1 MAEKSS
7 VKENTTPLKTPATLS
22 RRRSAEK
29 GPAAVYEGS
38 GSQRRRESRFRGT
51 NQLIVPESVNADA
64 DPYRFLPKP
73 APRTAK
79 PAVTAPRADDA
90 AADQTRGR
98 LSFGEAKTSTL
109 PARRGDDDDS
119 ATSAAVAPPAPV
131 SEPPAAPAVSEPAV
145 APAPAPA
152 GRPSTGA
159 FSDLGEDAAARCFSD
174 LGRGDDAAP
183 PPPPVL
189 PRVTTSEKT
198 PEAPAVWDSSH
209 LQRAPSSGETEAFG
223 CIGDIAAA
231 FSDDAAD
238 APATRR
244 VSKTGYLRKRGRMNP
259 AWKTRWCEAWPD
271 EGRLYYFREYN
282 EKRCRGYIDCSRIT
296 ICEALDDGS
305 FSDCDDFTSRPTA
318 PYAFRV
324 RTPGAKHGEEWMLQA
339 ASAAE
344 RDAWIQCLRGMMG
357 GAAPPRAS
365 GGMPKAPR
373 EEGVCALM

>member
-1 MAEKSS
+1 MAQN

-73 APRTAK
+73 APRAAK
-79 PAVTAPRADDA
+79 AVVNAPRADDPA
-90 AADQTRGR
+90 AEEPRGR
-98 LSFGEAKTSTL
+98 LSFG
-109 PARRGDDDDS
+109 
-119 ATSAAVAPPAPV
+119 AAAPPAPV
-131 SEPPAAPAVSEPAV
+131 SEPVSEPPT

-152 GRPSTGA
+152 GRPSTGG

-174 LGRGDDAAP
+174 LGAVARDDDAAP
-183 PPPPVL
+183 PPPPQL

-209 LQRAPSSGETEAFG
+209 LQRASSSGDADAFG
-223 CIGDIAAA
+223 CVGDLAAV

-238 APATRR
+238 TPATQR

-282 EKRCRGYIDCSRIT
+282 EKRCRGYIDCIKATVVES
-296 ICEALDDGS
+296 LDDGS

-357 GAAPPRAS
+357 GVAPPRRAS
-365 GGMPKAPR
+365 IKAPR

>member
-1 MAEKSS
+1 MEPQSGDTPQGPAQPAPPLS
-7 VKENTTPLKTPATLS
+7 ENTKRPAAATPEKLVTPAARLS
-22 RRRSAEK
+22 RRQSAEK
-29 GPAAVYEGS
+29 GPPAVYEGS

-73 APRTAK
+73 APRAAK
-79 PAVTAPRADDA
+79 AAVAAPRADDDA
-90 AADQTRGR
+90 AEEPRGR
-98 LSFGEAKTSTL
+98 LSFG
-109 PARRGDDDDS
+109 
-119 ATSAAVAPPAPV
+119 AAAPPAPV
-131 SEPPAAPAVSEPAV
+131 SEPAA
-145 APAPAPA
+145 APAPA

-159 FSDLGEDAAARCFSD
+159 FSDLGEEAAARSPSD
-174 LGRGDDAAP
+174 LGAVARDDDAAP
-183 PPPPVL
+183 PPPPQL
-189 PRVTTSEKT
+189 PRVTTSDKT
-198 PEAPAVWDSSH
+198 PEEPAVWDSSH
-209 LQRAPSSGETEAFG
+209 LQRAPSSGDADAFG
-223 CIGDIAAA
+223 CVGDLAAV

-238 APATRR
+238 TQTRR

-282 EKRCRGYIDCSRIT
+282 EKRCRGYIDCTRAT
-296 ICEALDDGS
+296 ICESLDDGS

-324 RTPGAKHGEEWMLQA
+324 RTPGGKHGEEWMLQA

-357 GAAPPRAS
+357 AAAAPRRAS
-365 GGMPKAPR
+365 VKAPR
-373 EEGVCALM
+373 EENSCALM

>member
-1 MAEKSS
+1 MAQN
-7 VKENTTPLKTPATLS
+7 VKENTTPLKTPAALS

-73 APRTAK
+73 APRAAK
-79 PAVTAPRADDA
+79 AAVTAPRADDA
-90 AADQTRGR
+90 AAEEPRGR
-98 LSFGEAKTSTL
+98 LSFG
-109 PARRGDDDDS
+109 
-119 ATSAAVAPPAPV
+119 AAAPPAPV
-131 SEPPAAPAVSEPAV
+131 SEVSESPA

-174 LGRGDDAAP
+174 LGAAP
-183 PPPPVL
+183 PPPPQL

-209 LQRAPSSGETEAFG
+209 LQASASADSTGDAQAFG
-223 CIGDIAAA
+223 CLGDVAAA

-271 EGRLYYFREYN
+271 EGRLYYFCEYN
-282 EKRCRGYIDCSRIT
+282 EKRCRGYIECTRAT
-296 ICEALDDGS
+296 ICESLDDGS

-324 RTPGAKHGEEWMLQA
+324 RTPGGKHGEEWMLQA
-339 ASAAE
+339 ASASE
-344 RDAWIQCLRGMMG
+344 RDAWIQCLRGMR
-357 GAAPPRAS
+357 GAAAPRRAS
-365 GGMPKAPR
+365 SEMKAPR

>member
-1 MAEKSS
+1 MEPESS
-7 VKENTTPLKTPATLS
+7 QKPQGPPLSETQSNTKQPATTPEKLVTPAARLS
-22 RRRSAEK
+22 RRQSAEK
-29 GPAAVYEGS
+29 GPPAVYEGS

-73 APRTAK
+73 LPRTAK
-79 PAVTAPRADDA
+79 PAVAAPRADDDA
-90 AADQTRGR
+90 TEEPRGR
-98 LSFGEAKTSTL
+98 LSFG
-109 PARRGDDDDS
+109 
-119 ATSAAVAPPAPV
+119 AAAPPAPV
-131 SEPPAAPAVSEPAV
+131 SPAPVSEPAA

-152 GRPSTGA
+152 GRPSTGGFSELGEEA
-159 FSDLGEDAAARCFSD
+159 AARSPSDLGAVARD
-174 LGRGDDAAP
+174 DDDAAP
-183 PPPPVL
+183 PPPPAL
-189 PRVTTSEKT
+189 PRVTTSDENT
-198 PEAPAVWDSSH
+198 AEAPAVWDSSH
-209 LQRAPSSGETEAFG
+209 LQRAPSSGDADAFG
-223 CIGDIAAA
+223 CVGDLAAV

-282 EKRCRGYIDCSRIT
+282 EKRCRGYIECSRIT
-296 ICEALDDGS
+296 ICESLDDGS

-324 RTPGAKHGEEWMLQA
+324 RTPGGKHGDEWMLQA

-344 RDAWIQCLRGMMG
+344 RDAWIQCLRGMI
-357 GAAPPRAS
+357 GAAAAPRRAS
-365 GGMPKAPR
+365 VKAPR

>member
-1 MAEKSS
+1 MVEAQTGSISISRAALAKFRASMAPEESS

-73 APRTAK
+73 APRAAK
-79 PAVTAPRADDA
+79 AAVTAPRADDA
-90 AADQTRGR
+90 AAEEPRGR
-98 LSFGEAKTSTL
+98 LSFG
-109 PARRGDDDDS
+109 
-119 ATSAAVAPPAPV
+119 AAAPPAPV
-131 SEPPAAPAVSEPAV
+131 SELPA

-152 GRPSTGA
+152 GRPSTGG
-159 FSDLGEDAAARCFSD
+159 FSDLG
-174 LGRGDDAAP
+174 GDDAVP
-183 PPPPVL
+183 PPPPQL
-189 PRVTTSEKT
+189 PRVTTSDKT
-198 PEAPAVWDSSH
+198 PEEPAVWDSSH
-209 LQRAPSSGETEAFG
+209 LQRAPSSGDADAFG
-223 CIGDIAAA
+223 CVGDLAAV

-238 APATRR
+238 TQTRR

-282 EKRCRGYIDCSRIT
+282 EKRCWGYIDCTRAT
-296 ICEALDDGS
+296 ICESLDDGS

-324 RTPGAKHGEEWMLQA
+324 RTPGGKHGEEWMLQA
-339 ASAAE
+339 ASASE

-357 GAAPPRAS
+357 AAAAPRRAS
-365 GGMPKAPR
+365 VKAPR
-373 EEGVCALM
+373 EENSCALM

>member
-1 MAEKSS
+1 MEPQSGDTPQGPAQPAPPLS
-7 VKENTTPLKTPATLS
+7 ENTKRPAAATPEKLVTPAARLS
-22 RRRSAEK
+22 RRQSAEK
-29 GPAAVYEGS
+29 GPPAVYEGS

-73 APRTAK
+73 APRAAK
-79 PAVTAPRADDA
+79 AAVAAPRADDDA
-90 AADQTRGR
+90 AEEPRGR
-98 LSFGEAKTSTL
+98 LSFG
-109 PARRGDDDDS
+109 
-119 ATSAAVAPPAPV
+119 AAAPPAPV
-131 SEPPAAPAVSEPAV
+131 SEP

-174 LGRGDDAAP
+174 LGAAP
-183 PPPPVL
+183 PPPPQL

-209 LQRAPSSGETEAFG
+209 LQASASADSTGDAQAFG
-223 CIGDIAAA
+223 CVGDLAAV
-231 FSDDAAD
+231 FSADAAD

-282 EKRCRGYIDCSRIT
+282 EKKCREPCGN
-296 ICEALDDGS
+296 
-305 FSDCDDFTSRPTA
+305 
-318 PYAFRV
+318 
-324 RTPGAKHGEEWMLQA
+324 
-339 ASAAE
+339 
-344 RDAWIQCLRGMMG
+344 
-357 GAAPPRAS
+357 
-365 GGMPKAPR
+365 
-373 EEGVCALM
+373 

>member
-1 MAEKSS
+1 MAEN

-73 APRTAK
+73 APRAAK
-79 PAVTAPRADDA
+79 AVVNAPRVDDA
-90 AADQTRGR
+90 AAEEPRGR
-98 LSFGEAKTSTL
+98 LSFG
-109 PARRGDDDDS
+109 
-119 ATSAAVAPPAPV
+119 AAAPPAPV
-131 SEPPAAPAVSEPAV
+131 SEPVSEPPT
-145 APAPAPA
+145 APTPA

-159 FSDLGEDAAARCFSD
+159 FSDLGEDAAARSPSD
-174 LGRGDDAAP
+174 LGAVARDDDAAP
-183 PPPPVL
+183 PPPPQL
-189 PRVTTSEKT
+189 PRVTTSDKT
-198 PEAPAVWDSSH
+198 PEEPAVWDSSH
-209 LQRAPSSGETEAFG
+209 LQRAPSSGDADAFG
-223 CIGDIAAA
+223 CVGDLAAV

-238 APATRR
+238 AQATRR

-282 EKRCRGYIDCSRIT
+282 EKRCRGYIECSHIT
-296 ICEALDDGS
+296 ICESLDDGS

-324 RTPGAKHGEEWMLQA
+324 RTPGGKHGEEWMLQA

-357 GAAPPRAS
+357 AAAAPRRAS
-365 GGMPKAPR
+365 VKAPR
-373 EEGVCALM
+373 EENSCALM

>member
-1 MAEKSS
+1 MEPQSGDTPQGPAQPAPPLS
-7 VKENTTPLKTPATLS
+7 ENTKRPAAATPEKLVTPAARLS
-22 RRRSAEK
+22 RRQSAEK
-29 GPAAVYEGS
+29 GPPAVYEGS

-73 APRTAK
+73 APRAAK
-79 PAVTAPRADDA
+79 AAVAAPRADDDA
-90 AADQTRGR
+90 AEEPRGR
-98 LSFGEAKTSTL
+98 LSFG
-109 PARRGDDDDS
+109 
-119 ATSAAVAPPAPV
+119 AAAPPAPV
-131 SEPPAAPAVSEPAV
+131 SEPAA

-159 FSDLGEDAAARCFSD
+159 FSDLGEEAAARSPSD
-174 LGRGDDAAP
+174 LGAVARDDDAAP
-183 PPPPVL
+183 PPPPQL
-189 PRVTTSEKT
+189 PRVTTSEET
-198 PEAPAVWDSSH
+198 PAVWDSSH
-209 LQRAPSSGETEAFG
+209 LQRAPSSGDADAFG
-223 CIGDIAAA
+223 CVGDLAAV

-238 APATRR
+238 AQATRR

-259 AWKTRWCEAWPD
+259 AWKTRWCKAWPD

-282 EKRCRGYIDCSRIT
+282 EKRCRGYIELNRAT
-296 ICEALDDGS
+296 VCESLDDGS

-324 RTPGAKHGEEWMLQA
+324 RTPGGKHGEEWMLQA

-357 GAAPPRAS
+357 GAAAPRRAS
-365 GGMPKAPR
+365 SGTSARTAPR

>member
-1 MAEKSS
+1 MAEN
-7 VKENTTPLKTPATLS
+7 VKENTTPLKTPAALS

-73 APRTAK
+73 APRAAK
-79 PAVTAPRADDA
+79 AAVTAPRADDA
-90 AADQTRGR
+90 APEEPRGR
-98 LSFGEAKTSTL
+98 LSFG
-109 PARRGDDDDS
+109 
-119 ATSAAVAPPAPV
+119 AAAPPAPV
-131 SEPPAAPAVSEPAV
+131 SELVSEPAA

-159 FSDLGEDAAARCFSD
+159 FSDLGE
-174 LGRGDDAAP
+174 AP
-183 PPPPVL
+183 PPPPQL
-189 PRVTTSEKT
+189 PRVTTSEET
-198 PEAPAVWDSSH
+198 PAVWDSSH
-209 LQRAPSSGETEAFG
+209 LQRAPSSGDADAFG
-223 CIGDIAAA
+223 CVGDLSAV

-282 EKRCRGYIDCSRIT
+282 EKRCRGYIELNRAT
-296 ICEALDDGS
+296 VCESLDDGS

-324 RTPGAKHGEEWMLQA
+324 RTPGGKHGEEWMLQA

-344 RDAWIQCLRGMMG
+344 RDAWIQCLRGMI
-357 GAAPPRAS
+357 GAAAAPRRAS
-365 GGMPKAPR
+365 IKAPR
-373 EEGVCALM
+373 EENSCALM